1 MGRDRKRVGDRIV
14 SGKHDY
20 ELRGVGRA
28 EDQVSARGLNKSTRL
43 SDGSRCLREH
53 PARRVAFHRV
63 SVNGHGGRETPTA
76 DEFEAAGTAVAVL
89 QLLADPAS
97 ALPPKTSL
105 EIRHAAGHSIPM
117 STKEIVQDLLQKL
130 PEDVSLH
137 DVAQEI
143 EFVAAVRQGLAEID
157 RGERIP
163 IEEIEREL
171 PSWVIR

>member
-1 MGRDRKRVGDRIV
+1 MTARQDRG
-14 SGKHDY
+14 
-20 ELRGVGRA
+20 
-28 EDQVSARGLNKSTRL
+28 
-43 SDGSRCLREH
+43 GSS
-53 PARRVAFHRV
+53 PRRW
-63 SVNGHGGRETPTA
+63 
-76 DEFEAAGTAVAVL
+76 
-89 QLLADPAS
+89 LLKP
-97 ALPPKTSL
+97 SL
-105 EIRHAAGHSIPM
+105 ESPHSAAHTSHV
-117 STKEIVQDLLQKL
+117 STKQIVQDLLEKL